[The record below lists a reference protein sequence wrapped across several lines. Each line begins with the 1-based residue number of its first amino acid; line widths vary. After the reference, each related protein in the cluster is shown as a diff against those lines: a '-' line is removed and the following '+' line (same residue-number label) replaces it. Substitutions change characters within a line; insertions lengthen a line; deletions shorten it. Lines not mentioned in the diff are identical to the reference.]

1 VDRLTSM
8 TVFARVATTRNF
20 SAAARQL
27 GISQATAS
35 KHVQTLESWLGAR
48 LLNRTT
54 RRVELTATG
63 ETFFA
68 QCTRIL
74 EDMEAARMASH
85 PQPVLRGA
93 MRITAP
99 IAFGSERLAPLVA
112 DFLHDHPEVS
122 LSVILSDRLID
133 PAEEGFDLAIR
144 TGPVNH
150 TGLASHRLSTLNFLL
165 VAAPEYLARQGMPG
179 TPDDLIRHECIVDVS
194 NSAGAWRFFGPAGPV
209 SVTVSGRLRANNG
222 LLQLY
227 MARAGVGVLL
237 APHFLVSE
245 DVAAGRLLPVLPAYV
260 PAEVD
265 LLAICPSSRAAVP
278 KTRGL
283 IGFLTSRLAN

>member
-1 VDRLTSM
+1 MDRLTSM
-8 TVFARVATTRNF
+8 TVFARVATTKNF

-35 KHVQTLESWLGAR
+35 KHVQTLENWLGAR

-74 EDMEAARMASH
+74 EDMEAARAASH
-85 PQPVLRGA
+85 PQPALRGA

-99 IAFGSERLAPLVA
+99 IAFGSAQLGPLVA
-112 DFLHDHPEVS
+112 DFLNQHPELS
-122 LSVILSDRLID
+122 LSVVLSDRPVD
-133 PAEEGFDLAIR
+133 PLEEGFDIAIR
-144 TGPVNH
+144 TGPIEH
-150 TGLASHRLSTLNFLL
+150 SGLAAHRLSVISSLL
-165 VAAPEYLARQGMPG
+165 VAAPDYLARRG
-179 TPDDLIRHECIVDVS
+179 TPTKPDQLGAHDCITDASTPV
-194 NSAGAWRFFGPAGPV
+194 AAWHFTGPDGPEA
-209 SVTVSGRLRANNG
+209 VTVGGRLRANNG

-237 APHFLVSE
+237 APQFLVGD
-245 DVAAGRLLPVLPAYV
+245 DVTAGRLVPLLPDYAPAKI
-260 PAEVD
+260 D
-265 LLAICPSSRAAVP
+265 LLAVCPAARAAVP

-283 IGFLTSRLAN
+283 IGFLTARLAN